1 MVNHYAATLTK
12 VCLLVIASGSALPA
26 QEANLSGR
34 IIDSSQLAI
43 SGATISVTGQE
54 TDLKRSTQSNDS
66 GLYSLPG
73 LPPGKYDIS
82 IEADGFDSQVRKGV
96 GLEVAQQAQVDFTL
110 EVGKTSQVVTV
121 SGGADTLRMNDAAV
135 STVVDRQLTDNM
147 PLNGR
152 SFQNL
157 ITLAPG
163 VNLSNAQ
170 NSDGQFVVNG
180 LRASANSFSVDGV
193 NAVSTVMGYQA
204 AGGNNAG
211 YNVAGGTN
219 SMVSVDALQ
228 EFRILTSSYA
238 PEYGRTPGAHVL
250 LVTRSGTNAFHGAV

>member
-12 VCLLVIASGSALPA
+12 VCLLVIASGSALPG
-26 QEANLSGR
+26 QQANLSGR
-34 IIDSSQLAI
+34 IFDTGQLAI
-43 SGATISVTGQE
+43 SGATITVTGQE
-54 TDLKRSTQSNDS
+54 TDLKRSTRSNDS

-73 LPPGKYDIS
+73 LPPGKYDLTL
-82 IEADGFDSQVRKGV
+82 EADGFDPQERKGV
-96 GLEVAQQAQVDFTL
+96 LLEIAQQAQLDFTL

-121 SGGADTLRMNDAAV
+121 TSGADTLQMTDASV
-135 STVVDRQLTDNM
+135 STVIDRQLTDNM

-170 NSDGQFVVNG
+170 NSDGQFVVSG
-180 LRASANSFSVDGV
+180 LRASANSFSIDGV
-193 NAVSTVMGYQA
+193 NAVSTVVGYQS
-204 AGGNNAG
+204 AGGNNAS
-211 YNVAGGTN
+211 YNAAGGTN

-228 EFRILTSSYA
+228 EFRVLTSSYA
-238 PEYGRTPGAHVL
+238 PEYGRT
-250 LVTRSGTNAFHGAV
+250 RERRFSS